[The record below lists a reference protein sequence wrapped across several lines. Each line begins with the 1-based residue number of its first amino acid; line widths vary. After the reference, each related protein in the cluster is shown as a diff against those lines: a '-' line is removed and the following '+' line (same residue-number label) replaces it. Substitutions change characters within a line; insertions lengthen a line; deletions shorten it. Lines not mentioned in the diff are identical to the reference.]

1 MCRWFRLYSARPLL
15 SESFTLVDDPVNQSR
30 PAREGL
36 FAQLLTRHRS
46 QIFRLVFCMVHTQQD
61 AEDVFQQAALTMWDN
76 FEKFD
81 PNTDFVA
88 WASQIAR
95 HKALNF
101 LTSRGRRRICFSP
114 ELIGEMAQIREPNND
129 FHEARLRAL
138 ASCRGKLSEPDQQL
152 LALCYA
158 GNETIRDAAKHI
170 GRPAGSVYD
179 SLMRIRR
186 ALFDCIQRTLSK
198 EGWA

>member
-1 MCRWFRLYSARPLL
+1 MLQAAEEFA
-15 SESFTLVDDPVNQSR
+15 LVDDKLNQSR
-30 PAREGL
+30 PAREGE

-81 PNTDFVA
+81 PETDFVA

-101 LTSRGRRRICFSP
+101 LTSRQRRRVCFSP
-114 ELIGEMAQIREPNND
+114 ELIGEMAQIQEPSSD
-129 FHEARLRAL
+129 FQEARLRAL
-138 ASCRGKLSEPDQQL
+138 GSCRGKLPEPDQRL
-152 LALCYA
+152 LMHCYA
-158 GNETIRDAAKHI
+158 GEGTIRDAAKRI

-186 ALFDCIQRTLSK
+186 ALFDCIQRTLTK
-198 EGWA
+198 EGWV